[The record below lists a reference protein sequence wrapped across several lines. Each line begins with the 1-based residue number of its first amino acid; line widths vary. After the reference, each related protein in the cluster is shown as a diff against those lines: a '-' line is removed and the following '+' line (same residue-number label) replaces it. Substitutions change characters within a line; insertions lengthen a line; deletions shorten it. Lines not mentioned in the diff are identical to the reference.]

1 MHVLHVTCDDMCH
14 EMAYFRQVS
23 FETKVNL
30 EGRKA
35 RKKLSEL
42 QSALFKFS
50 EVKGRDHPK
59 ENHYLIN
66 LVSFYLS
73 LYDFSCEM

>member
-1 MHVLHVTCDDMCH
+1 MICVMKWLILV
-14 EMAYFRQVS
+14 QVS

-35 RKKLSEL
+35 RRNCLSSNQLYLNSVRLKEEII
-42 QSALFKFS
+42 Q
-50 EVKGRDHPK
+50 K

-73 LYDFSCEM
+73 LYDFLVEMWMQKTM